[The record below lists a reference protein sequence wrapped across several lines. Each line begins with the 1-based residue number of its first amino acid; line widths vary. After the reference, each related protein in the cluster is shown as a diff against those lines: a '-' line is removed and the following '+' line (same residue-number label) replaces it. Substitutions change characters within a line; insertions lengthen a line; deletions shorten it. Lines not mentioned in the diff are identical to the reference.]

1 VSRRPRK
8 VNAARWNISCILDTH
23 AAEAEASSTSR
34 AIQREYKSNI
44 GRKTVAVRK
53 TKASLP
59 DANALARAAGL
70 DKAVR
75 QFPEDVA
82 IAAQSAASARGA
94 AGALDQF
101 AAEPWPPMQVRNV
114 K

>member
-1 VSRRPRK
+1 MAVK
-8 VNAARWNISCILDTH
+8 
-23 AAEAEASSTSR
+23 
-34 AIQREYKSNI
+34 
-44 GRKTVAVRK
+44 KT
-53 TKASLP
+53 TASLP

-75 QFPEDVA
+75 QFPQDVA
-82 IAAQSAASARGA
+82 IAAQSAASTRNA

-101 AAEPWPPMQVRNV
+101 AAEPWPPMRVRDA